1 MKSTMSWDEVKSV
14 WSAPVQGNYKPRKAT
29 QKGFAH
35 KHNPTWKPAK
45 ADMSPKEW
53 HKTNRKKMQS
63 KKA

>member
-1 MKSTMSWDEVKSV
+1 MKSTMSWEDVKAI
-14 WSAPVQGNYKPRKAT
+14 WSAPVPGKLIPRKAT

-53 HKTNRKKMQS
+53 HKANRKKMQS